1 MRIKHLQHTI
11 FESIDPNTKDPYF
24 ENWQREIH
32 PILMEVALAPDQIK
46 QLFKSV
52 EQTADAGGD
61 NRSAIGQIKDEV
73 KDLWFNKLGKALQSS
88 QPVKDFDAKWEDIKA
103 KVAAKHPDIAKKLA
117 KYGEFAKNNPT
128 THKFLLGIAGS
139 LAAALG
145 LVAVG
150 GVSAGIAATGFGVG
164 GATAI
169 INIADRLLQG
179 QKAST
184 AIGRG
189 ATAGIV
195 AGLTAA
201 GVKAATTA
209 LSQLGEIQK
218 IKNSY
223 YVEFNGQGAYVNA
236 EDYKAW
242 TQGMKSA
249 SEMTKGID
257 FMSNS
262 DAYFS
267 ASKAGMA
274 KSAEVASQI
283 LAKAADPEYQ
293 KAAMAA
299 AEIVIKPG
307 AVETAV
313 AALRDAAAAVNPV
326 VSAVAGQAAGSAG
339 EKKESYFIQT
349 RPLSEGQVY
358 LLLKKIAATEQ
369 LNEGPMDWVK
379 KGAAAVGK
387 GIQRVGQNITNK
399 ITYEKLLAGWK
410 LDGSPTDSEQLKK
423 FLTSMEVSDEIVN
436 KVYADMKIGSGA
448 DSAAATQSTYA
459 QVKDSVA
466 KLDKKSR
473 QRILK
478 YIQGQLGIQS

>member
-73 KDLWFNKLGKALQSS
+73 KDLWFNKLGQALQSS

-201 GVKAATTA
+201 GIKVISTSIESLLDNFRSGDQYAELIGGNPPVK
-209 LSQLGEIQK
+209 
-218 IKNSY
+218 
-223 YVEFNGQGAYVNA
+223 VRVNA
-236 EDYKAW
+236 EDAASLEKLGRAS
-242 TQGMKSA
+242 MK
-249 SEMTKGID
+249 ELKGLDIQAA
-257 FMSNS
+257 MANGIKTPAG
-262 DAYFS
+262 DAY
-267 ASKAGMA
+267 SKAFYDAMIRAGDPA
-274 KSAEVASQI
+274 YQQAIVDAS
-283 LAKAADPEYQ
+283 AKAAASNVSVD
-293 KAAMAA
+293 
-299 AEIVIKPG
+299 
-307 AVETAV
+307 
-313 AALRDAAAAVNPV
+313 ALAAAANKLAAAVTPA
-326 VSAVAGQAAGSAG
+326 SAVVGQAAAQ
-339 EKKESYFIQT
+339 ESYFIQT

-436 KVYADMKIGSGA
+436 KVYADMKISSGA
-448 DSAAATQSTYA
+448 DNAATQSTYA
-459 QVKDSVA
+459 QIKDSVA

>member
-1 MRIKHLQHTI
+1 MRIKHLQYTI
-11 FESIDPNTKDPYF
+11 FESVDPNTKDPYF

-32 PILMEVALAPDQIK
+32 PILMEIALAPDQIK

-52 EQTADAGGD
+52 EQSADAGGD

-73 KDLWFNKLGKALQSS
+73 KDLWFNKLGQALQSS

-150 GVSAGIAATGFGVG
+150 GVGAGIAATGFGVG

-201 GVKAATTA
+201 GIKVISTSIESLLDNFRSGDQYAELIGGNPPVKVR
-209 LSQLGEIQK
+209 I
-218 IKNSY
+218 
-223 YVEFNGQGAYVNA
+223 NA
-236 EDYKAW
+236 EDAASLDKLGRAS
-242 TQGMKSA
+242 MK
-249 SEMTKGID
+249 ELKGID
-257 FMSNS
+257 IQDAMANGIKTPAG
-262 DAYFS
+262 DAYSKSFYDAMVR
-267 ASKAGMA
+267 ASDPAYQQA
-274 KSAEVASQI
+274 IVDAS
-283 LAKAADPEYQ
+283 AKAAASNVSVD
-293 KAAMAA
+293 
-299 AEIVIKPG
+299 
-307 AVETAV
+307 
-313 AALRDAAAAVNPV
+313 ALAAAANKLATAVTPA
-326 VSAVAGQAAGSAG
+326 SAVVGQAAAQ
-339 EKKESYFIQT
+339 ESYFIQT

-369 LNEGPMDWVK
+369 LDEGPMDWVK

-436 KVYADMKIGSGA
+436 KVYADMKISNSA
-448 DSAAATQSTYA
+448 DNAAATQSTYA